1 MSDDHAL
8 DEPLAGL
15 DEPTGM
21 PDQETEYEPM
31 ELADTED
38 LPSDPGPAAPQPAGP
53 VEESAAPARAPRVAP
68 ERPRRRSFGRVLRIQ
83 AETALAWL
91 ADYRPLGREVLTRL
105 NNPWQVNPGAVLE
118 YELRRAAGGR
128 WQAAD
133 LVFNRRPGLEDLL
146 ALDEGRGLSAEGLD
160 ALQRLIAAA
169 PENLGRV
176 FARGSNRLRQQL
188 LEAEQFPLPRALLR
202 AALDHP
208 ALAASAARRLLHGPL
223 QDPAEVARLLVLAP
237 PREEAGLLTRLAA
250 EHPDWLLLHL
260 PLPEEGLVERVTRW
274 WRATGDLRWLRQ
286 VPAER
291 LPEAAALPLLLAGVF
306 GDQGELP
313 DGESEAW
320 AAWLDPTARRRLLTA
335 AFRDKARS
343 GLTED
348 PFAGLGAE
356 LRDVL
361 GELAADPRSGEE
373 ARALLL
379 QRGELSPA
387 AALDLLAKGAAGE
400 TRARLLD
407 LLAAAPAA
415 ERPSLP
421 AGLALQWFQEFA
433 GEAQPT
439 RAGLLE
445 WLGPLPDVQARTEGW
460 LADPATRRLGLE
472 ALCHAPAF
480 DHGFLQRLMGKELP
494 ADLRRRLA
502 QAVTRVSPER
512 WQERY
517 LVNDEERAAWQEAG
531 VPLA

>member
-15 DEPTGM
+15 DEPADL
-21 PDQETEYEPM
+21 PDQEMECGPL
-31 ELADTED
+31 ELADDED
-38 LPSDPGPAAPQPAGP
+38 LPSAPGPAAP
-53 VEESAAPARAPRVAP
+53 VEASAAPARAPREAA

-133 LVFNRRPGLEDLL
+133 LVFNRRPGLDDLL
-146 ALDEGRGLSAEGLD
+146 ALDEGRGLSAEGLA

-169 PENLGRV
+169 PESLGLV
-176 FARGSNRLRQQL
+176 FSRGSNRLRLQL
-188 LEAEQFPLPRALLR
+188 LEAERFPLPRALLR

-208 ALAASAARRLLHGPL
+208 ALAGGAARRLLHGPL
-223 QDPAEVARLLVLAP
+223 QDPSEAARLLMLAP
-237 PREEAGLLTRLAA
+237 PREEAGLLARLAA
-250 EHPDWLLLHL
+250 AHADWLREHL
-260 PLPEEGLVERVTRW
+260 PLPEEGRVERVTRW
-274 WRATGDLRWLRQ
+274 WRTTGDLRWLRQ
-286 VPAER
+286 LPAER
-291 LPEAAALPLLLAGVF
+291 LPEAAALPLLLAGAF
-306 GDQGELP
+306 GNHGGLP
-313 DGESEAW
+313 NGESEAW
-320 AAWLDPTARRRLLTA
+320 AAWLDPAARRRLLKA

-343 GLTED
+343 GLAED
-348 PFAGLGAE
+348 PLAGLGAE
-356 LRDVL
+356 LREVL

-387 AALDLLAKGAAGE
+387 AALDLLTKGAAGE
-400 TRARLLD
+400 TREL
-407 LLAAAPAA
+407 LLALLACAPAA
-415 ERPSLP
+415 ERPQLP
-421 AGLALQWFQEFA
+421 AGLALQWFLECA
-433 GEAQPT
+433 GDGQPA

-445 WLGPLPDVQARTEGW
+445 WLGSLPEVQERTEGW
-460 LADPATRRLGLE
+460 LAEPGTLRVGLE
-472 ALCHAPAF
+472 ALCHAPGYS
-480 DHGFLQRLMGKELP
+480 HGFLQRLMGKELP

-517 LVNDEERAAWQEAG
+517 LVSDEERAAWLEAG
-531 VPLA
+531 APLA